1 MSFNPDVEQKILQC
15 VDEVLEA
22 LGESGRQ
29 AVHYYLERNNGLRRE
44 EIPQKPELFCKGL
57 SLIFGEQGANVVGS
71 WIVQKLVV
79 SFGLKKKSN
88 LTLAEVIDMIRT
100 AQKKSC

>member
-1 MSFNPDVEQKILQC
+1 MSFNPDVEQKILKC

-29 AVHYYLERNNGLRRE
+29 AVHYYLERNTGLRRE

-71 WIVQKLVV
+71 WIVQKLTV
-79 SFGLKKKSN
+79 SFGLEKKSN
-88 LTLAEVIDMIRT
+88 LTLAEVIDMIKATR
-100 AQKKSC
+100 KKSC